1 MKYLVINKDLIK
13 FISYYLDMKNPK
25 WSLRTFHYNN
35 NRSELVVTDGH
46 KMSIIDANNRL
57 ASAYVD
63 FYNYIRPQVPLCDT
77 DLLFNLEFYLKYSKM
92 CEISYEIQET
102 KNSYNLL
109 AINSKNDEII
119 ASEPDLQCKY
129 VDYTYA
135 IKDFVPNTKATLN
148 IEKIEKNIKR
158 ILDAIKE
165 HNKLCKLKKDKINTV
180 DAKKVILD
188 LAFNDNNLTISL
200 VTYTSTTSN
209 INLLDPELRLLN
221 IFTCDYTTT
230 SDITSKHL
238 YLNASY
244 LLDILQSF
252 KNLKETN
259 ITLHVNFNNKLPE
272 PVLFLPSENDNK
284 GIKSYLMPV
293 KVQK

>member
-1 MKYLVINKDLIK
+1 MNTVNINKELIK
-13 FISYYLDMKNPK
+13 FTSYYLNMKTPH

-35 NRSELVVTDGH
+35 SRGEVVSTDGH
-46 KMSIIDANNRL
+46 KMTIIDANNHL
-57 ASAYVD
+57 VKDYIA
-63 FYNYIRPQVPLCDT
+63 FYNTIRPRVPACDN

-92 CEISYEIQET
+92 CEIAYEIQET

-109 AINSKNDEII
+109 AIKNDEII

-135 IKDFVPNTKATLN
+135 IKDFTPNTQATLN

-165 HNKLCKLKKDKINTV
+165 HNKLCKLKKDKINTI

-188 LAFNDNNLTISL
+188 LAFSNNELTISL

-209 INLLDPELRLLN
+209 INLIDAELRLLN
-221 IFTCDYTTT
+221 IFNCDYTST
-230 SDITSKHL
+230 SDVTSKHL

-252 KNLKETN
+252 KNLHETN
-259 ITLHVNFNNKLPE
+259 ITLHVNFNNRLPE
-272 PVLFLPSENDNK
+272 PVMFLPTENNNK

>member
-1 MKYLVINKDLIK
+1 MEYLVINKDLIK
-13 FISYYLDMKNPK
+13 FTSYYLDMKSPK
-25 WSLRTFHYNN
+25 WSLRTFHYND
-35 NRSELVVTDGH
+35 NRGELVVTDGH
-46 KMSIIDANNRL
+46 KMSIIDANNRI

-63 FYNYIRPQVPLCDT
+63 FYKYIRPQVPLCDN

-92 CEISYEIQET
+92 CEISYKIQET
-102 KNSYNLL
+102 KNSYTLL
-109 AINSKNDEII
+109 AINAKNDEII
-119 ASEPDLQCKY
+119 ASEPDLQCSY
-129 VDYTYA
+129 PQYEYA
-135 IKDFVPNTKATLN
+135 IKDFIPNTQAILN
-148 IEKIEKNIKR
+148 IEKIENNLKR

-165 HNKLCKLKKDKINTV
+165 HNKLCKLKKDKINTI
-180 DAKKVILD
+180 DAKRLVLD
-188 LAFNDNNLTISL
+188 LAFSNNELNISL

-221 IFTCDYTTT
+221 IFTCDYTST
-230 SDITSKHL
+230 SDNTSKHI

-252 KNLKETN
+252 KNLYETN

-272 PVLFLPSENDNK
+272 PIMFLPTENNNE

>member
-1 MKYLVINKDLIK
+1 MNTININKDLIK
-13 FISYYLDMKNPK
+13 FTSYYLDMKTPR

-35 NRSELVVTDGH
+35 ERGEVVSTDGH
-46 KMSIIDANNRL
+46 KLAIINANNRI
-57 ASAYVD
+57 ASDYIAL
-63 FYNYIRPQVPLCDT
+63 YNTIRPQVPLCDN

-109 AINSKNDEII
+109 AIKNDELI

-135 IKDFVPNTKATLN
+135 IKDFVSNTKATLN

-165 HNKLCKLKKDKINTV
+165 HNKLCKLKKDKISTI

-188 LAFNDNNLTISL
+188 LAFSDNNLTISL
-200 VTYTSTTSN
+200 VTYSNTTSN
-209 INLLDPELRLLN
+209 INLIDAELRLLN
-221 IFTCDYTTT
+221 IFSCDYTTT
-230 SDITSKHL
+230 SDITSKHI
-238 YLNASY
+238 YLNANY
-244 LLDILQSF
+244 LLDILHSF
-252 KNLKETN
+252 KNLYETN
-259 ITLHVNFNNKLPE
+259 VTLHVNFNNKLPE
-272 PVLFLPSENDNK
+272 PVLFLPSETNNE

>member
-1 MKYLVINKDLIK
+1 MNYININKDLIK
-13 FISYYLDMKNPK
+13 FTSYYIDLKTPH
-25 WSLRTFHYNN
+25 WSLRTFHYNSN
-35 NRSELVVTDGH
+35 KEELVATEGH
-46 KMSIIDANNRL
+46 KMTLIDANNRI
-57 ASAYVD
+57 ASAYVA
-63 FYNYIRPQVPLCDT
+63 FYNTIRSQVSLCET
-77 DLLFNLEFYLKYSKM
+77 DLLFNLEFYLKYSKI
-92 CEISYEIQET
+92 CKIAYEIQKT

-109 AINSKNDEII
+109 AYKDDELI
-119 ASEPDLQCKY
+119 ASEPDLQCNY
-129 VDYTYA
+129 VDYIYA
-135 IKDFVPNTKATLN
+135 VKDFTPNTQATLN

-165 HNKLCKLKKDKINTV
+165 HNKLCKLKKDKINTI
-180 DAKKVILD
+180 DAKRLVLD
-188 LAFNDNNLTISL
+188 LAFSNNELNISL

-221 IFTCDYTTT
+221 IFTCDYTST

-238 YLNASY
+238 YINASY

-252 KNLKETN
+252 KNLYETN
-259 ITLHVNFNNKLPE
+259 IILKANFNSKLPE
-272 PVLFLPSENDNK
+272 PIMFLPSETNNK